1 MVNQVRIGEE
11 YEWSREGRTDRV
23 IAKDEP
29 FRGDYKASPSPGEG
43 FPQAILKCEVE
54 IISTGK
60 MEFAPLSE
68 LMPVTL

>member
-11 YEWSREGRTDRV
+11 YEWSREDRTDRV

-29 FRGDYKASPSPGEG
+29 FRGDYNASPAPGEG

-54 IISTGK
+54 LIADGK
-60 MEFAPLSE
+60 REFAPLSE
-68 LMPVTL
+68 LKPVT